1 MDDGNQPPRLTHCVD
16 IRWHPRDPP
25 LALMQ
30 GFVFFM
36 ELAPL
41 GVLLLGGLWADR
53 TDARN
58 LILSL
63 TLFAVALPLLLTP
76 FADSITL
83 QVAFLFGL
91 SMALL
96 QALSDPARQSIINR
110 VTRFDIQ
117 RTVTVTTVIT
127 TLGPGPSWASGSE
140 VSWKRSESDKS
151 SSFRLS

>member
-1 MDDGNQPPRLTHCVD
+1 MTAISLHGLLIAWIFVGILETPAGTYAW
-16 IRWHPRDPP
+16 IR
-25 LALMQ
+25 
-30 GFVFFM
+30 FFM

-91 SMALL
+91 SMACLL
-96 QALSDPARQSIINR
+96 YTS
-110 VTRFDIQ
+110 
-117 RTVTVTTVIT
+117 
-127 TLGPGPSWASGSE
+127 PSPRDS
-140 VSWKRSESDKS
+140 
-151 SSFRLS
+151 